1 MKRVVLLV
9 TAMLALSTA
18 SAHAG
23 LESSRWRSTYRDYQG
38 TFVVNAPINFQGNI
52 AYYYPSGGQGTLSN
66 INYFPS
72 PSGGT
77 TIKGNWS
84 SAGVGG
90 WFSFDVTPDRSRFNG
105 TWGYSGQAASGTW
118 SGQQEAPAPAPV
130 PVPFPGSAP
139 APAPAPGP
147 IYYP

>member
-1 MKRVVLLV
+1 MKRFAFLV
-9 TAMLALSTA
+9 TAVLAISTA
-18 SAHAG
+18 PAHAG

-38 TFVVNAPINFQGNI
+38 TFVVNAPIVFQGNT
-52 AYYYPSGGQGTLSN
+52 AFYYPSGGQGNLNN

-77 TIKGNWS
+77 TIRGTWS
-84 SAGVGG
+84 YAGVGG
-90 WFSFDVTPDRSRFNG
+90 WFSFDVTPDQSQFNG
-105 TWGYSGQAASGTW
+105 TWGYNGQAAAGSW
-118 SGQQEAPAPAPV
+118 SGQREAPAPAPAPV
-130 PVPFPGSAP
+130 PSPGP